1 MSTLLQFTANA
12 GAWDTHNWVSTEALT
27 TDGHYAEFSV
37 TSLDNGHGFG
47 VTPDTSGVSTNAWV
61 VWFSGGIVYIL
72 LAGVVQASYPAMT
85 YKLFDRFR
93 FRKSGSN
100 VIVSQ
105 NGVDF
110 HTIALAGTLYAY
122 AASYN
127 GTSSCD
133 VDSVNGAAVTTRT
146 STACTVTIGVPSTD
160 YFANNAALRY
170 SPLNW
175 IGTGTNRESS
185 LPGASLRFSTTCAAS
200 GRASIIF
207 DASGQVNL
215 TQDIRTWLAYRVDG
229 GAWTRHKLTNE
240 TLVSLELANGLSAGT
255 HTFEVVIAESNYGG
269 RYNASPVRYA
279 GIFSYGVRLP
289 TGQTLNA
296 PLQKSRLLKMY
307 GDSNDEGAEN
317 IYPNHNQP
325 TSFSQLIADGIGA
338 ELSNTSFPG
347 QGWIT
352 TPGASIP
359 TFQNAWDKLNDT
371 SSILSGGK
379 ITPEPKVIAIVHGQN
394 DSTDVTA
401 AATSTINAILAATTT
416 AKIVVMCP
424 VGRSRRS
431 ELIAAV
437 AAVNNPRC
445 VFFDN
450 PTDWLATY
458 GANGLNTHLTE
469 AGHVQYANVMIPKF
483 RALFP
488 VHSAPTPVRQV
499 SQTALRSTLR

>member
-1 MSTLLQFTANA
+1 MSTLLQFTAA
-12 GAWDTHNWVSTEALT
+12 GGAWDTHNWVSNEALT
-27 TDGHYAEFSV
+27 ADGHYAEFVV

-61 VWFSGGIVYIL
+61 VWFSGGITYIL
-72 LAGVVQASYPAMT
+72 LAGGVQATYPAVT
-85 YKLFDRFR
+85 YNLFDRFR

-100 VIVSQ
+100 VIVSK

-110 HTIALAGTLYAY
+110 HAIALAGTLYAY

-133 VDSVNGAAVTTRT
+133 VDSVNGSAVTTRT
-146 STACTVTIGVPSTD
+146 SAACTITAGVPSTD

-170 SPLNW
+170 CPLTW
-175 IGTGTNRESS
+175 MGSGTNRESS
-185 LPGASLRFSTTCAAS
+185 LPGSSVSFNFS
-200 GRASIIF
+200 GPRASF
-207 DASGQVNL
+207 LYDGRGQVNL
-215 TQDIRTWLAYRVDG
+215 VQGIRTWLSYRIDG
-229 GAWTRHKLTNE
+229 GAWTRYKITDE
-240 TLVSLELANGLSAGT
+240 TLVSLEIASGLSAGT
-255 HTFEVVIAESNYGG
+255 HKAEVLIAESNYGA
-269 RYNASPVRYA
+269 RYNASPIRYA
-279 GIFSYGVRLP
+279 GIYSYGVRVP
-289 TGQTLNA
+289 TGQTVSA
-296 PLQKSRLLKMY
+296 PAPKSRLLVMF
-307 GDSNDEGAEN
+307 GDSNSEGAED

-338 ELSNTSFPG
+338 ELSLTSFPG

-352 TPGASIP
+352 TPGANIP
-359 TFQNAWDKLNDT
+359 TFQNAWDKYNDT
-371 SSILSGGK
+371 SSKLSGGK
-379 ITPEPKVIAIVHGQN
+379 FTTEPKIVAICHGQN

-401 AATSTINAILAATTT
+401 AATSTLNAILAATTT

-437 AAVNNPRC
+437 AAVNNSRC

-469 AGHVQYANVMIPKF
+469 AGHVQYANVMRPKF
-483 RALFP
+483 AALFP
-488 VHSAPTPVRQV
+488 VPAAATPTRQV
-499 SQTALRSTLR
+499 SKGSLRSCLR